1 MPGGDRTG
9 PVGAGPMTGRGAGFC
24 GGFAGPG
31 FANHI
36 PGRGFG
42 MGFGRARG
50 RGRGIRG
57 RFPGGG
63 FGWRN
68 RFFATGVPGRAYFG
82 PYAPYAEPDQETEKQ
97 GLRQEA
103 ESLQA
108 ELDMVR
114 KRLDE
119 LESGSE
125 S

>member
-9 PVGAGPMTGRGAGFC
+9 PIGAGPMTGRGAGFC
-24 GGFAGPG
+24 SGFGAPG
-31 FANHI
+31 FANPV

-50 RGRGIRG
+50 RGQRG
-57 RFPGGG
+57 RFFGGG

-68 RFFATGVPGRAYFG
+68 RFFATGIPGRAYFG
-82 PYAPYAEPDQETEKQ
+82 PYAAPDPEAEKQ
-97 GLRQEA
+97 GLKQEA
-103 ESLQA
+103 EALQA
-108 ELDMVR
+108 ELDMIR

-119 LESGSE
+119 FEPGSE

>member
-9 PVGAGPMTGRGAGFC
+9 PVGAGPASGRAAGFC
-24 GGFAGPG
+24 SGFAMPG
-31 FANHI
+31 FANPV

-50 RGRGIRG
+50 RGRGLKA
-57 RFPGGG
+57 RFFGGG
-63 FGWRN
+63 FGWRH
-68 RFFATGVPGRAYFG
+68 RFYATGVPGWAYSG
-82 PYAPYAEPDQETEKQ
+82 PYGPPDPETEKQ
-97 GLRQEA
+97 GLKQEA
-103 ESLQA
+103 AALQE
-108 ELDMVR
+108 ELDMVK